1 MKIYKEAERVKN
13 ILSANTDT
21 MAQIEN
27 VMDDIDFKVKVTR
40 EEFENLCTDLF
51 ERIEKTVND
60 AVKASELSRDEIE
73 TVILVGASTRIP
85 RVQTELKK
93 AAEKYSF
100 IIIYF
105 IKNFFLIKYKFRND
119 LGKNLNTDEAP
130 ALGAVYQAAYQ
141 SKGYKVKKFY
151 IRDTNLYPICVWI

>member
-27 VMDDIDFKVKVTR
+27 LMDDIDFKIKVTR

-51 ERIEKTVND
+51 ERIDKTIND
-60 AVKASELSRDEIE
+60 AVKASELSHDEIE
-73 TVILVGASTRIP
+73 SVILVGGSTRIP

-93 AAEKYSF
+93 ATNKYS
-100 IIIYF
+100 ILD
-105 IKNFFLIKYKFRND
+105 NFD
-119 LGKNLNTDEAP
+119 
-130 ALGAVYQAAYQ
+130 
-141 SKGYKVKKFY
+141 
-151 IRDTNLYPICVWI
+151 